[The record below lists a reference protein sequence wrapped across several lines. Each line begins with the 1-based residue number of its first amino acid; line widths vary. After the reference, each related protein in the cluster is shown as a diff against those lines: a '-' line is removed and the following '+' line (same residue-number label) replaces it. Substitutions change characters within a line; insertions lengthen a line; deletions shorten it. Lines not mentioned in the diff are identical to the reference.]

1 MSRREERIREL
12 KEKAQQYHKQAERQ
26 TTVSVW
32 DKDPIKQY
40 IRRFGWLEV
49 IKDYMERRRNDGV
62 DRPLKYFTLPGPNA
76 SDIGLLAQT
85 NILNRTSEGFPYVT
99 ICDETSA
106 EQVQA
111 NLGRFQGVSSLSFH
125 KAVKWP
131 KGELCPFF
139 PFDVINLDFSGALIT
154 RGSDRIKALKQII
167 GIRSI
172 IRLQRGQGFLLLL
185 TASADDELARD
196 KLEEFLVNNLN
207 EEDEFKNVYLERFN
221 VLNPEPFMEDYRALV
236 QVVLPKL
243 IALLAR
249 DFGYKVFQHFIAKYD
264 RLTHKMICHSLEFE
278 FLGRIKAEK
287 KYEPYIK
294 KSELNGVSEILP
306 SLVLRKALDTYTSFI
321 PTLLQNEPKYVNA
334 ILENN
339 PNLNADLTEEAKT
352 LVGWWES
359 S

>member
-1 MSRREERIREL
+1 MSRQEERIPEL
-12 KEKAQQYHKQAERQ
+12 KEKAQKYHKQAEHQ

-62 DRPLKYFTLPGPNA
+62 DRPLKYFTIPGPNA
-76 SDIGLLAQT
+76 SDIGLLAQA

-111 NLGRFQGVSSLSFH
+111 NLGRFQAISSLSFED
-125 KAVKWP
+125 AVREP
-131 KGELCPFF
+131 KGDLCPFF
-139 PFDVINLDFSGALIT
+139 PFDIINLDTCGTFIT
-154 RGSDRIKALKQII
+154 RVENPIRALRRII
-167 GIRSI
+167 GIKSI
-172 IRLQRGQGFLLLL
+172 LRLQRGQGFLLLL
-185 TASADDELARD
+185 TASADDVLARN
-196 KLEEFLVNNLN
+196 KFEQFLINNLN
-207 EEDEFKNVYLERFN
+207 NEEKFKEEYFNRFN
-221 VLNPEPFMEDYRALV
+221 VLSPEPFKEDYRALV

-249 DFGYKVFQHFIAKYD
+249 DFGYKISQHFIAKYD
-264 RLTHKMICHSLEFE
+264 RPTHKMICHSLEFE
-278 FLGRIKAEK
+278 FLGRIKTEK

-306 SLVLRKALDTYTSFI
+306 SLILRKAVDAYTSFI
-321 PTLLQNEPKYVNA
+321 PTLLQHEPKDVKVTLQSRPVLKA
-334 ILENN
+334 S
-339 PNLNADLTEEAKT
+339 LTEEAKS
-352 LVGWWES
+352 LIGWWKS
-359 S
+359 